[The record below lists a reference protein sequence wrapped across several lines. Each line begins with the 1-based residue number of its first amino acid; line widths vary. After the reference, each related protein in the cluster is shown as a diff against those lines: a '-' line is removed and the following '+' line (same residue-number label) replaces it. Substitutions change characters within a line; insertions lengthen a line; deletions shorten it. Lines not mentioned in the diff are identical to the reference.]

1 MDDETTCGCPAPRH
15 GPTGCAEPGRPHPE
29 DAEIVQACLNCGPW
43 ESVGLHLSDMR
54 LDYSGTEMAEMDAD
68 RELVASETAGRGF
81 WR

>member
-1 MDDETTCGCPAPRH
+1 MSVKI
-15 GPTGCAEPGRPHPE
+15 
-29 DAEIVQACLNCGPW
+29 IVFSCRLRRIDLAQMERLT
-43 ESVGLHLSDMR
+43 VQ